1 MTIAERIQSL
11 RKASGISQEEL
22 AERIG
27 VSRQAVSKWEGGQ
40 SLPDLE
46 KIILLSDQLETT
58 TDYLLKG
65 IPPAPEGKR
74 NRGPLLASIAGT
86 VLNGAGLIAAVA
98 IWVERQTAY
107 AVAIGLIA
115 MLIGTGIFLLGQW
128 PTGREQ
134 EAARR
139 FFLLPNLWI
148 LPFIP
153 LSCLFNLLDGVMGG
167 FSGQL
172 APIPLLGNSLVSFSL
187 YWILYLV
194 FGIAATRALLKSAAK
209 PQHV

>member
-1 MTIAERIQSL
+1 M
-11 RKASGISQEEL
+11 
-22 AERIG
+22 
-27 VSRQAVSKWEGGQ
+27 
-40 SLPDLE
+40 
-46 KIILLSDQLETT
+46 
-58 TDYLLKG
+58 
-65 IPPAPEGKR
+65 
-74 NRGPLLASIAGT
+74 
-86 VLNGAGLIAAVA
+86 
-98 IWVERQTAY
+98 ERQTAY

>member
-46 KIILLSDQLETT
+46 KIILLSNQLETT

-65 IPPAPEGKR
+65 ISPAPEGKK

-86 VLNGAGLIAAVA
+86 ILNGAGLIAAVA

-187 YWILYLV
+187 YWVLYLA

-209 PQHV
+209 P

>member
-27 VSRQAVSKWEGGQ
+27 VSRQAVSKWEGRQ

-65 IPPAPEGKR
+65 IPPAPEGKK

-209 PQHV
+209 P

>member
-86 VLNGAGLIAAVA
+86 ILNGAGLIAAVA

-139 FFLLPNLWI
+139 SFLLPNLWI

>member
-1 MTIAERIQSL
+1 MTIAERIQPL

-40 SLPDLE
+40 SLPDLD

-65 IPPAPEGKR
+65 IPPAPEGKK

-86 VLNGAGLIAAVA
+86 ILNGAGLIAAVA

-187 YWILYLV
+187 YWVLYLV

-209 PQHV
+209 P